1 MKNILF
7 ILLIVTCISC
17 SGGIKG
23 PGEFI
28 VCDVTIKYHTSNNC
42 DDSTK
47 EANFSDFSYNNSA
60 SSIIEQIEGVL
71 SEAEIGECVL
81 VDLKGVF
88 SDNQGEPAG
97 EVYILYDENKSWL
110 TVGENCK

>member
-17 SGGIKG
+17 SGGITG
-23 PGEFI
+23 IGEFG
-28 VCDVTIKYHTSNNC
+28 VIKICFVKIQYNESNNC

-47 EANFSDFSYNNSA
+47 DAYSYDYSSA
-60 SSIIEQIEGVL
+60 SSIIKQIEGVL
-71 SEAEIGECVL
+71 SDAEIGECVL